1 MRAVVDTNVA
11 VSGLLWGGPP
21 NQILKWAR
29 DGVLEIVACEETSA
43 EVKRVVQY
51 KRFSQRL
58 SDLDTSPNEVIAY
71 FMNLVTFVPTPQS
84 IPRVI
89 HKDLFDNIFLAL
101 ASENKAHLIISGDK
115 HLLDMKEYNDIQVV
129 TPSEASRLIEVLLRR
144 RRRTT

>member
-1 MRAVVDTNVA
+1 MRAVVDTNVV

-29 DGVLEIVACEETSA
+29 DAVLEIIVCEEISA
-43 EVKRVVQY
+43 EVKRVIQY

-58 SDLDTSPNEVIAY
+58 SDLDTTPNEVVAY
-71 FMNLVTFVPTPQS
+71 FTNLVTFVPTPQF
-84 IPRVI
+84 IPRAI

-115 HLLDMKEYNDIQVV
+115 HLLDMKEYNGIPVV
-129 TPSEASRLIEVLLRR
+129 MPSEASRLIEILLK

>member
-1 MRAVVDTNVA
+1 MRAVVDSNVA

-71 FMNLVTFVPTPQS
+71 FMNLVTFVPTPEF
-84 IPRVI
+84 IPRAI

-101 ASENKAHLIISGDK
+101 ASENNAHLIISGDK

-129 TPSEASRLIEVLLRR
+129 TPSETSRLIEVLLRR
-144 RRRTT
+144 RRKTT

>member
-1 MRAVVDTNVA
+1 MRAVVDTNVV

-29 DGVLEIVACEETSA
+29 DGILEIIACEETSA
-43 EVKRVVQY
+43 EVKRVIQY

-71 FMNLVTFVPTPQS
+71 FMNLVTFVPTPQF
-84 IPRVI
+84 IPRAI
-89 HKDLFDNIFLAL
+89 HKDIFDNIFLAL

-115 HLLDMKEYNDIQVV
+115 HLLDMKEYNDIPVV
-129 TPSEASRLIEVLLRR
+129 TPSEASRLIEILLRR
-144 RRRTT
+144 GRTT

>member
-1 MRAVVDTNVA
+1 MRAAVDTNVI

-29 DGVLEIVACEETSA
+29 DDVLEIMACEETSI
-43 EVKRVVQY
+43 EVKRVIQY

-58 SDLDTSPNEVIAY
+58 SDLDTTPNEVIAY
-71 FMNLVTFVPTPQS
+71 FMNLVTFVPTPQF
-84 IPRVI
+84 IPRAI

-101 ASENKAHLIISGDK
+101 TSENKAHLIISGDK
-115 HLLDMKEYNDIQVV
+115 HFLDIKEYNIPVV
-129 TPSEASRLIEVLLRR
+129 TPSEATRLVEILLK

>member
-1 MRAVVDTNVA
+1 MRAVVDTNVV

-29 DGVLEIVACEETSA
+29 DAVLKIMACEETSA
-43 EVKRVVQY
+43 EVKRVIQY

-58 SDLDTSPNEVIAY
+58 SDLDTTPNEVIAY
-71 FMNLVTFVPTPQS
+71 FMNLVIFVPTPQF
-84 IPRVI
+84 IPRAI

-115 HLLDMKEYNDIQVV
+115 HLLDIKEYNDIPVV
-129 TPSEASRLIEVLLRR
+129 TPSEASRLIEILLK

>member
-71 FMNLVTFVPTPQS
+71 FMNLVTFVPTPEF
-84 IPRVI
+84 IPRAI

-115 HLLDMKEYNDIQVV
+115 HLIDMKEYNDIQVV